1 MVHPNHLPLGDF
13 PQLPAQTRGGRR
25 AGSPAQRSYN
35 SSHIRLEFHLK
46 NSKAS
51 PLAVISSLVRMS
63 PGVQVEAIYHGPATD
78 LPEVIKVSFLDVS
91 LSAQHI

>member
-1 MVHPNHLPLGDF
+1 MLLHAWEEHVVHPNHLPLGDF

-63 PGVQVEAIYHGPATD
+63 PVSSGSSGRGY
-78 LPEVIKVSFLDVS
+78 LPRPCY
-91 LSAQHI
+91 

>member
-1 MVHPNHLPLGDF
+1 MLLHAWEEHVVHPNHLPLGDF

-63 PGVQVEAIYHGPATD
+63 PVSSGSSGRGY
-78 LPEVIKVSFLDVS
+78 LPRPCS
-91 LSAQHI
+91 